1 MIEGDACWV
10 PDTSVYPPGP
20 HYVDGTG
27 AGEGTEL
34 PEGGLSPRHSL
45 RPYQAASITFGAQGM
60 THSQETQRPHRTHN
74 VHL

>member
-1 MIEGDACWV
+1 MVEGDACWV

-34 PEGGLSPRHSL
+34 TEGGLRLSHSL
-45 RPYQAASITFGAQGM
+45 CPY
-60 THSQETQRPHRTHN
+60 
-74 VHL
+74 